1 MRIKLLVP
9 TLLITAFSLSFGT
22 GSAQAANVA
31 VQINGYLPAPP
42 GVYVQ
47 VDAGRPYYVQNERR
61 VYMER
66 EPRHHKKRHYKKH
79 HEDNGN
85 HYGQD
90 RHEGRDRHE
99 GHGR

>member
-9 TLLITAFSLSFGT
+9 TLLITALSLSFGP
-22 GSAQAANVA
+22 GSAHAANVA

-42 GVYVQ
+42 GVSVQ
-47 VDAGRPYYVQNERR
+47 VDAGRPYYVQDERR
-61 VYMER
+61 VYIEK
-66 EPRHHKKRHYKKH
+66 EPRHYKKKH
-79 HEDNGN
+79 HKKHDNGN

-90 RHEGRDRHE
+90 RHEGRDKHE